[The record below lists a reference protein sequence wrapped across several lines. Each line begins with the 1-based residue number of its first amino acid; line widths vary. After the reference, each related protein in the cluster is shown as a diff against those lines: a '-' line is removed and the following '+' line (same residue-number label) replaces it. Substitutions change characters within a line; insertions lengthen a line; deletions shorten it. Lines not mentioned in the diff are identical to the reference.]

1 MERVAQTPKVCFLGY
16 RNHGIYASL
25 NSICLICSR
34 SHHSMSMSNIFMGY
48 WAMDLKHAHIASS
61 PPPFPHLAF
70 AMSCHVLSTCL
81 SSERN
86 RKNAIAQIELC
97 TIIHNFYFLYGGDAR
112 SDPIDKKAMQTGGT
126 GDRSTYFAS
135 SHFLYLIAICL
146 FFYCISPRL
155 KPLFKVLHRFYELKK
170 SKKEA

>member
-1 MERVAQTPKVCFLGY
+1 MRLVCAKVERVAQTPKVCFLGY

-86 RKNAIAQIELC
+86 RKNAKWPSLKL
-97 TIIHNFYFLYGGDAR
+97 NSAR
-112 SDPIDKKAMQTGGT
+112 SFITFISYMAGMPGPTRWTKGRCKRAVRGIEAHTLLPLIFPI
-126 GDRSTYFAS
+126 
-135 SHFLYLIAICL
+135 
-146 FFYCISPRL
+146 
-155 KPLFKVLHRFYELKK
+155 
-170 SKKEA
+170 